1 MQLHQYMFQ
10 VCFRYVSSSTVICMG
25 ALELRRWKEKSRK
38 IEEENTRHTI
48 IYDHVAKG
56 TPHSMQRPIPGSS
69 FPAYS
74 HLTFL
79 ILLWRVSLGL
89 LAHHLHEDLREG
101 NINLPDLH
109 VMSD

>member
-1 MQLHQYMFQ
+1 
-10 VCFRYVSSSTVICMG
+10 MG
-25 ALELRRWKEKSRK
+25 DLELRRWKEKSRK

-48 IYDHVAKG
+48 IYNHVAKG
-56 TPHSMQRPIPGSS
+56 TSHSMQRPNPGSS

-101 NINLPDLH
+101 NISLPDLH

>member
-1 MQLHQYMFQ
+1 MFQ
-10 VCFRYVSSSTVICMG
+10 VCLKYVSSSTVIYMG
-25 ALELRRWKEKSRK
+25 ALVLRRWKEKSRK

-56 TPHSMQRPIPGSS
+56 TPHSTQRPIPGSS

-79 ILLWRVSLGL
+79 ILLWCVSLGL